1 MSNENY
7 ESDQNE
13 DGRVL
18 KNVTIRGVDS
28 DIYENFSNKIK
39 MLDMTIGDAITKM
52 MRDIAANLDE
62 TFTDLDLKSPLSSR
76 ALIGLEKVTVSHHKK
91 LEINAK
97 DLVDANSQIS
107 FAHINSLRIGADV
120 TKNLFMRYIRN
131 ISHCKEVKLP
141 GILPKLLLL
150 SKISFCGNIEM
161 YEVDSTELVDN
172 DIVD

>member
-1 MSNENY
+1 MSY
-7 ESDQNE
+7 EDYEPDQTE

-28 DIYENFSNKIK
+28 DVYETFSNKIK

-52 MRDIAANLDE
+52 MRDIVVNLDE
-62 TFTDLDLKSPLSSR
+62 TFTDPDLKSPLSSR
-76 ALIGLEKVTVSHHKK
+76 TLIGLEKVAVSHHKK

-107 FAHINSLRIGADV
+107 FAHIGSLKIGPDV

-131 ISHCKEVKLP
+131 ISHCKEVQLP

-161 YEVDSTELVDN
+161 YEVGSTELRDN
-172 DIVD
+172 DNLD